1 MRIPLV
7 NAYLKII
14 DSVGDISTLS
24 WRKQV
29 CVQYLK
35 WGVYVEDEDKDLFIR
50 MALEWRKREK
60 RNNGGKRTIVEKRM
74 RRLLPK
80 WNKRNALAPSRK
92 ALGEFFQKQKKEK
105 TGVFDEEYRKNRQR
119 EVNRNNMLRQLERG
133 RPPSAKEWIVTE
145 PDGTE
150 VRIWNLHQYALSKGL
165 DRGNLSKTARMNRA
179 PHKGYRARLV
189 NNEWGED

>member
-7 NAYLKII
+7 NAYCKII
-14 DSVGDISTLS
+14 DSVGDISALS

-29 CVQYLK
+29 CIQYLK

-92 ALGEFFQKQKKEK
+92 ALGEFFQKQKEEKKEPK
-105 TGVFDEEYRKNRQR
+105 Q
-119 EVNRNNMLRQLERG
+119 
-133 RPPSAKEWIVTE
+133 
-145 PDGTE
+145 
-150 VRIWNLHQYALSKGL
+150 
-165 DRGNLSKTARMNRA
+165 
-179 PHKGYRARLV
+179 
-189 NNEWGED
+189 

>member
-7 NAYLKII
+7 NAYCKII
-14 DSVGDISTLS
+14 DSVGDISALS

-29 CVQYLK
+29 CIQYLK

-50 MALEWRKREK
+50 MALEWRKKEK

-74 RRLLPK
+74 RRLLRK

-92 ALGEFFQKQKKEK
+92 ALGEFFQKQKEEK

-165 DRGNLSKTARMNRA
+165 DRGNLSKTARKIRGT
-179 PHKGYRARLV
+179 HKGYRARLV

>member
-7 NAYLKII
+7 TAYCKII

-29 CVQYLK
+29 CIQYLK
-35 WGVYVEDEDKDLFIR
+35 WGVYVKDKDKDLFIR
-50 MALEWRKREK
+50 MTLEWRKREN
-60 RNNGGKRTIVEKRM
+60 RDNGGKRTIVEKRM

-80 WNKRNALAPSRK
+80 WNRRNVRAPARK
-92 ALGEFFQKQKKEK
+92 ALSEFFQKQRREK

-119 EVNRNNMLRQLERG
+119 EVNRNSMLRQLERG

-150 VRIWNLHQYALSKGL
+150 VRLWNLHQYALSKGL
-165 DRGNLSKTARMNRA
+165 DRGNLSKTSRGIRNT
-179 PHKGYRARLV
+179 HKGYRARLV
-189 NNEWGED
+189 NDEWGGD